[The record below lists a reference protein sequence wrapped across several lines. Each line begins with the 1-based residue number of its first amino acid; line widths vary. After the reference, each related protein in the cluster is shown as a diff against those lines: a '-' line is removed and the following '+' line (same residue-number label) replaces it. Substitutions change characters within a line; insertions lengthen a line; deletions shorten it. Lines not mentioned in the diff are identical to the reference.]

1 MNNYNSNYLKGFKK
15 GLRQDIKNANRR
27 LNRLAQ
33 FYGKDNVVYKRE
45 AEKIELTFKDF
56 TYKNERGEV
65 QISSKIVNQQT
76 DKNKMLA
83 LMASAS
89 SVRNVSQARD
99 EAIEMLKKSPE
110 AFENE
115 GINTESVSSEDILNK
130 PISKL
135 TESEKSAVSS
145 LVKAIVNLE
154 GSLEEKIKQLYDLE
168 KAFDELEKDPNLYR
182 LQDIQEARI
191 LIEKVE
197 DILSQSHKSLADIN
211 TIVDDINNLSEKIAE
226 INNKKA
232 EFGRLKTEEEKK
244 RALEKWGVR

>member
-15 GLRQDIKNANRR
+15 ELRQYIKNANRR

-33 FYGKDNVVYKRE
+33 FYGQDNIVYKRE
-45 AEKIELTFKDF
+45 AEKIELTFKGF

-65 QISSKIVNQQT
+65 QISSTIVNQQT

-89 SVRNVSQARD
+89 SVRNVGQARD

-115 GINTESVSSEDILNK
+115 GINPENVSSEDILNK

-135 TESEKSAVSS
+135 TESEKNAVSA

-154 GSLEEKIKQLYDLE
+154 GSLDEKIKQLYSLE
-168 KAFDELEKDPNLYR
+168 KEVEYLGSDPNLYR
-182 LQDIQEARI
+182 LPDIREAEQ
-191 LIEKVE
+191 LVEKVR
-197 DILSQSHKSLADIN
+197 DILRQSHKSLNDIN
-211 TIVDDINNLSEKIAE
+211 TIIDGIDSLSKKVDE
-226 INNKKA
+226 INNKKE
-232 EFGRLKTEEEKK
+232 EFGKLKTEEEKK
-244 RALEKWGVR
+244 KALEKWGVR